1 MNILFRCDGSI
12 EIGMGHVVRCLAL
25 ADHLKER
32 HNSAIYFAIRK
43 SELGINTLRKSY
55 FVIQPDKNEFNYKE
69 WLIDC
74 INKTESKILIMDVR
88 DGLSRNQLKQ
98 IKIATG
104 VRVITIDDPED
115 KRLES
120 DLAFYP
126 PIPQIKNLNWGG
138 FSGDLYVGWEYVIL
152 RKEFTKNKY
161 LKPDNLIPNILVSMG
176 GTDENNMT
184 DIVIEAIN
192 MINEQL
198 KLIIIVGSG
207 FPHMHQLTKSLAKVQ
222 FEFELHQ
229 NPDNIAKI
237 MSRTD
242 FAIISFGQTAYEL
255 AALNIPAL
263 YICLTIDHEES
274 SKLFYNEG
282 IGVSLGVFSED
293 RKQKLVDSL
302 KFHIVEKQKSI
313 KMFNQ
318 KKIKIS
324 DLNRLATLVTTS
336 KVND

>member
-138 FSGDLYVGWEYVIL
+138 FSGDLYVGWEYVLL
-152 RKEFTKNKY
+152 RKEFKNHY
-161 LKPDNLIPNILVSMG
+161 PRPSYPAPSILISMG
-176 GTDENNMT
+176 GPDENNMT
-184 DIVIEAIN
+184 ARIVDIMDTLNEKFKAIIIAGPGYPYLN
-192 MINEQL
+192 QL
-198 KLIIIVGSG
+198 KSRLAHACFDFKLLIDPVDVAQVMAQST
-207 FPHMHQLTKSLAKVQ
+207 L
-222 FEFELHQ
+222 
-229 NPDNIAKI
+229 
-237 MSRTD
+237 
-242 FAIISFGQTAYEL
+242 AIISFGQTAYEL
-255 AALNIPAL
+255 AALKIPAIYL
-263 YICLTIDHEES
+263 CLTQDHYDS
-274 SKLFYNEG
+274 SMLFEKTGLGTSLGIYSKVKKRALIGSLLMLLHNEG
-282 IGVSLGVFSED
+282 ITTD
-293 RKQKLVDSL
+293 
-302 KFHIVEKQKSI
+302 KSPANSI
-313 KMFNQ
+313 N
-318 KKIKIS
+318 IS
-324 DLNRLATLVTTS
+324 DLKQVSNIILGCYT
-336 KVND
+336 